1 MFVADNRLSSARAYF
16 NEQLTTQFSASEC
29 KQMWQQILYK
39 RFRWTPTELLLKQD
53 ERLSESDLLYIRSF
67 VKRLQ
72 AHEPFQH
79 ILGEVFFSDL
89 LLKSDAR
96 ALVPRPETEELIDL
110 IQKQR
115 QDFSQ
120 IVDVCTGSGCIS
132 LALKSKFPQAEVLGL
147 DLSHEAIALAT
158 ENARITNLDVD
169 FQVIDI
175 FDWQPTQNFDLLVSN
190 PPYIPQAEKAQMQ
203 ANVLQYEPHMALF
216 VPDQAPLLFYER
228 LQVLAKN
235 HLVKGGWLALEIHE
249 EFATPTQALFET
261 PDYINLEIYRDLQG
275 KNRMLLAQKA

>member
-1 MFVADNRLSSARAYF
+1 MFVTNNQLSTAKAYF
-16 NEQLTTQFSASEC
+16 NEQLSAQFSASEC

-72 AHEPFQH
+72 THEPFQH

-89 LLKSDAR
+89 VLKSDAR
-96 ALVPRPETEELIDL
+96 ALVPRPETEELIAL
-110 IQKQR
+110 IQKQS
-115 QDFSQ
+115 QNFSQ
-120 IVDVCTGSGCIS
+120 IVDVCTGSGCIA
-132 LALKSKFPQAEVLGL
+132 LALKSKFPNANVLGL

-158 ENARITNLDVD
+158 ENASFTNLDVD
-169 FQVIDI
+169 FQVIDV
-175 FDWQPTQNFDLLVSN
+175 FEWQPTQNFDLLVSN
-190 PPYIPQAEKAQMQ
+190 PPYIPEAEKAQMQ
-203 ANVLQYEPHMALF
+203 ANVLHYEPRLALF

-235 HLVKGGWLALEIHE
+235 HLAKGGWLALEIHE
-249 EFATPTQALFET
+249 DFAISTKALFDT
-261 PDYINLEIYRDLQG
+261 PDFINLEIYRDLQG

>member
-16 NEQLTTQFSASEC
+16 NEQLTAQFSASEC

-39 RFRWTPTELLLKQD
+39 RFHWTPTELLLKQD
-53 ERLSESDLLYIRSF
+53 ERISESDLLYIRSF

-120 IVDVCTGSGCIS
+120 IVDVCTGSGCIA

-158 ENARITNLDVD
+158 ENARFTNLDVD

>member
-96 ALVPRPETEELIDL
+96 ALVPRPETEELIYL

-115 QDFSQ
+115 HDFSQ
-120 IVDVCTGSGCIS
+120 IVDVCTGSGCIA

-158 ENARITNLDVD
+158 ENARFTNLDVD

-228 LQVLAKN
+228 FQVLAKN
-235 HLVKGGWLALEIHE
+235 HLAKGGWLALEIHE

>member
-16 NEQLTTQFSASEC
+16 NEQLTAQFSASEC

-39 RFRWTPTELLLKQD
+39 RFHWTPTELLLKQD
-53 ERLSESDLLYIRSF
+53 ERISESDLLYIRSF

-120 IVDVCTGSGCIS
+120 IVDVCTGSGCIA

-158 ENARITNLDVD
+158 ENARFTNLDVD

-235 HLVKGGWLALEIHE
+235 HLAKGGWLALEIHE
-249 EFATPTQALFET
+249 EFATRTKALFET
-261 PDYINLEIYRDLQG
+261 QDYINLEIYRDLQG

>member
-16 NEQLTTQFSASEC
+16 NEQLTAQFSASEC

-110 IQKQR
+110 IQKQG

-120 IVDVCTGSGCIS
+120 IVDVCTGSGCIA

-158 ENARITNLDVD
+158 ENASFTNLVVD

-175 FDWQPTQNFDLLVSN
+175 FKWQPTQNFDLLVSN

-235 HLVKGGWLALEIHE
+235 HLAKGGWLALEIHE

>member
-16 NEQLTTQFSASEC
+16 NEQLTAQFSASEC

-39 RFRWTPTELLLKQD
+39 RFHWTPTELLLKQD

-120 IVDVCTGSGCIS
+120 IVDVCTGSGCIA

-158 ENARITNLDVD
+158 ENARFTNLDVD

-235 HLVKGGWLALEIHE
+235 QLAKGGWLALEIHE

>member
-1 MFVADNRLSSARAYF
+1 MFVADNRLISAKAYF
-16 NEQLTTQFSASEC
+16 NEQLGAQFSASEC
-29 KQMWQQILYK
+29 KQMWQQILQK
-39 RFRWTPTELLLKQD
+39 RFDWSATELLLKHE

-72 AHEPFQH
+72 NHEPFQH
-79 ILGEVFFSDL
+79 ILGEVFFADL

-110 IQKQR
+110 ILKQKQ
-115 QDFSQ
+115 DFAQ
-120 IVDVCTGSGCIS
+120 IVDVCTGSGCIA
-132 LALKSKFPQAEVLGL
+132 LALKSKFPNANVLGL
-147 DLSHEAIALAT
+147 DLSQEAIELAT
-158 ENARITNLDVD
+158 ENASFTNLEVA

-175 FDWQPTQNFDLLVSN
+175 FEWQPSHNIDLLVSN

-203 ANVLQYEPHMALF
+203 ANVVQYEPHMALF

-228 LQVLAKN
+228 LQVLAKK
-235 HLVKGGWLALEIHE
+235 HLHSGAWLALEIHE
-249 EFATPTQALFET
+249 DFATQTKALFET
-261 PDYINLEIYRDLQG
+261 PDFINLEIYRDLQG

>member
-1 MFVADNRLSSARAYF
+1 MFVADNQLSTAKAYF
-16 NEQLTTQFSASEC
+16 NEQLSAQFSASEC

-72 AHEPFQH
+72 IHEPFQH

-89 LLKSDAR
+89 VLKSDAR

-110 IQKQR
+110 IQKQS

-120 IVDVCTGSGCIS
+120 IVDVCTGSGCIA

-147 DLSHEAIALAT
+147 DLSQEAIALAT
-158 ENARITNLDVD
+158 ENASITNLEVA

-175 FDWQPTQNFDLLVSN
+175 FEWHPTQNFDLLVSN

-203 ANVLQYEPHMALF
+203 ANVVQYEPHMALF

-228 LQVLAKN
+228 LQVLANK
-235 HLVKGGWLALEIHE
+235 HLAKGGWLALEIHE
-249 EFATPTQALFET
+249 DYAVPTKALFET
-261 PDYINLEIYRDLQG
+261 SDFTNLEIYRDLQG

>member
-16 NEQLTTQFSASEC
+16 NEQLTAQFSATEC

-39 RFRWTPTELLLKQD
+39 RFHWTPTELLLKQD

-120 IVDVCTGSGCIS
+120 IVDVCTGSGCIA

-158 ENARITNLDVD
+158 ENARFTNLDVD

-235 HLVKGGWLALEIHE
+235 HLAKGGWLALEIHE

>member
-1 MFVADNRLSSARAYF
+1 MFVADNRLSSAKAYF

-39 RFRWTPTELLLKQD
+39 RFRWTPTELLFKQD

-120 IVDVCTGSGCIS
+120 IVDVCTGSGCIA

-158 ENARITNLDVD
+158 ENARFTNLGVD

-235 HLVKGGWLALEIHE
+235 HLAKGGWLALEIHE
-249 EFATPTQALFET
+249 EFATRTKALFET
-261 PDYINLEIYRDLQG
+261 QDYINLEIYRDLQG

>member
-16 NEQLTTQFSASEC
+16 NEQLTAQFSASEC

-39 RFRWTPTELLLKQD
+39 RFHWTPTELLLKQD

-120 IVDVCTGSGCIS
+120 IVDVCTGSGCIA

-158 ENARITNLDVD
+158 ENARFTNLDVD

-235 HLVKGGWLALEIHE
+235 HLAKGGWLALEIHE
-249 EFATPTQALFET
+249 EFATPTKALFET

>member
-1 MFVADNRLSSARAYF
+1 MFVADNRLLSARAYF
-16 NEQLTTQFSASEC
+16 NEQLSAQFSASEC

-110 IQKQR
+110 IQKQS

-120 IVDVCTGSGCIS
+120 IVDLCTGSGCIA
-132 LALKSKFPQAEVLGL
+132 LALKSKFPQAELLGL
-147 DLSHEAIALAT
+147 DLSQEAIALAT
-158 ENARITNLDVD
+158 ENARFTNLGVD

-175 FDWQPTQNFDLLVSN
+175 FEWQPTQNFDLLVSN

-203 ANVLQYEPHMALF
+203 ANVLQYEPQMALF

-235 HLVKGGWLALEIHE
+235 HLAKGGWLALEIHE
-249 EFATPTQALFET
+249 EFATRTKALFET

-275 KNRMLLAQKA
+275 KNRMLLAQKT

>member
-16 NEQLTTQFSASEC
+16 NEQLTAQFSASEC

-39 RFRWTPTELLLKQD
+39 RFHWTPTELLLKQD

-110 IQKQR
+110 LQKQR

-120 IVDVCTGSGCIS
+120 IVDLCTGSGCIA

-158 ENARITNLDVD
+158 ENARFTNLDVD

-235 HLVKGGWLALEIHE
+235 HLAKGGWLALEIHE

>member
-1 MFVADNRLSSARAYF
+1 MFVADNRLASAKAYF
-16 NEQLTTQFSASEC
+16 NEQLSAQFSASEC

-39 RFRWTPTELLLKQD
+39 RFRWTPTALLLKQD

-72 AHEPFQH
+72 AQEPFQY

-89 LLKSDAR
+89 VLKSDAR

-110 IQKQR
+110 IQKQS

-120 IVDVCTGSGCIS
+120 IVDVCTGSGCIA

-147 DLSHEAIALAT
+147 DLSQEAIALAT
-158 ENARITNLDVD
+158 ENASITNLEVA

-175 FDWQPTQNFDLLVSN
+175 FEWHPTQNFDLLVSN

-203 ANVLQYEPHMALF
+203 ANVVQYEPHMALF

-228 LQVLAKN
+228 LQVLANK
-235 HLVKGGWLALEIHE
+235 HLAKGGWLALEINE
-249 EFATPTQALFET
+249 DYAVPTKALFET
-261 PDYINLEIYRDLQG
+261 SDFTNLEIYRDLQG

>member
-16 NEQLTTQFSASEC
+16 NEQLTAQFSASEC

-39 RFRWTPTELLLKQD
+39 RFHWTPTELLLKQD

-110 IQKQR
+110 LQKQR

-120 IVDVCTGSGCIS
+120 IVDVCTGSGCIA

-158 ENARITNLDVD
+158 ENARFTNLDVD

-235 HLVKGGWLALEIHE
+235 HLAKGGWLALEIHE

>member
-16 NEQLTTQFSASEC
+16 NEQLTAQFSASEC

-39 RFRWTPTELLLKQD
+39 RFHWTPTELLLKQD
-53 ERLSESDLLYIRSF
+53 ERISESDLLYIRSF

-115 QDFSQ
+115 QDFS
-120 IVDVCTGSGCIS
+120 
-132 LALKSKFPQAEVLGL
+132 
-147 DLSHEAIALAT
+147 
-158 ENARITNLDVD
+158 
-169 FQVIDI
+169 
-175 FDWQPTQNFDLLVSN
+175 
-190 PPYIPQAEKAQMQ
+190 
-203 ANVLQYEPHMALF
+203 LF
-216 VPDQAPLLFYER
+216 
-228 LQVLAKN
+228 
-235 HLVKGGWLALEIHE
+235 
-249 EFATPTQALFET
+249 
-261 PDYINLEIYRDLQG
+261 RD
-275 KNRMLLAQKA
+275 

>member
-16 NEQLTTQFSASEC
+16 NEQLTAQFSASEC

-39 RFRWTPTELLLKQD
+39 RFHWTPTELLLKQD

-120 IVDVCTGSGCIS
+120 IVDVCTGSGCIA

-158 ENARITNLDVD
+158 ENARFTNLDVD

-235 HLVKGGWLALEIHE
+235 HLAKGGWLALEIHE

>member
-1 MFVADNRLSSARAYF
+1 MFVTDNRLSSARAYF
-16 NEQLTTQFSASEC
+16 NEQLTAQFSASEC

-110 IQKQR
+110 LQKQR

-120 IVDVCTGSGCIS
+120 IVDLCTGSGCIA

-158 ENARITNLDVD
+158 ENARFTNLDVD

-235 HLVKGGWLALEIHE
+235 HLAKGGWLALEIHE

>member
-16 NEQLTTQFSASEC
+16 NEQLTAQFSASEC

-39 RFRWTPTELLLKQD
+39 RFHWTPTELLLKQD
-53 ERLSESDLLYIRSF
+53 ERISESDLLYIRSF

-110 IQKQR
+110 LQKQR

-120 IVDVCTGSGCIS
+120 IVDVCTGSGCIA

-158 ENARITNLDVD
+158 ENARFTNLDVD

-235 HLVKGGWLALEIHE
+235 HLAKGGWLALEIHE

>member
-16 NEQLTTQFSASEC
+16 NEQLTAQFSATEC

-39 RFRWTPTELLLKQD
+39 RFHWTPTELLLKQD

-120 IVDVCTGSGCIS
+120 IVDVCTGSGCIA

-158 ENARITNLDVD
+158 ENARFTYLDVD

-235 HLVKGGWLALEIHE
+235 HLAKGGWLALEIHE
-249 EFATPTQALFET
+249 EFATRTQALFET

>member
-1 MFVADNRLSSARAYF
+1 MFVADNRLASAKAYF
-16 NEQLTTQFSASEC
+16 NEQLSAQFSASEC

-72 AHEPFQH
+72 IHEPFQH

-89 LLKSDAR
+89 VLKSDAR

-110 IQKQR
+110 IQKQS

-120 IVDVCTGSGCIS
+120 IVDVCTGSGCIA

-147 DLSHEAIALAT
+147 DLSQEAIALAT
-158 ENARITNLDVD
+158 ENASITNLEVA

-175 FDWQPTQNFDLLVSN
+175 FEWHPTQNFDLLVSN

-203 ANVLQYEPHMALF
+203 ANVVQYEPHMALF

-228 LQVLAKN
+228 LQVLANK
-235 HLVKGGWLALEIHE
+235 HLAKGGWLALEIHE
-249 EFATPTQALFET
+249 DYAVPTKALFET
-261 PDYINLEIYRDLQG
+261 SDFTNLEIYRDLQG